1 MESLEKT
8 HLKNLDNYSKILDI
22 LIEIY
27 LKNKNQEFV
36 NIKTKFDIELCNIIN
51 KNLDKYVIDTQNFL
65 NVSKNDIIL
74 SNTLKNHISDF
85 KKLILVIH
93 NIKNNNKDYVINF
106 IRCHIEDNNKLIQE
120 LNNLPSP
127 PKLIKKKIKTSI
139 KKFV

>member
-1 MESLEKT
+1 MELLEKT
-8 HLKNLDNYSKILDI
+8 HLKNLDNYSKILDV

-51 KNLDKYVIDTQNFL
+51 KNLDKYVTDTQKFL
-65 NVSKNDIIL
+65 SVSKNDIIL

-85 KKLILVIH
+85 KKLTNVIH

-106 IRCHIEDNNKLIQE
+106 IRCQIEDHNKLIQE

-127 PKLIKKKIKTSI
+127 PKLIKNKIKTSI
-139 KKFV
+139 